1 MLHSRVNTSKPNQ
14 SPKPGNTWRNPQKGL
29 CRNGSIYNKIKPSK
43 HCGNR
48 CSIPPAN
55 QTKPK
60 NTGIDGAI
68 PKKSTKTPRKFVLHS
83 LKARAANPTKTQKCR
98 RWCDGA
104 TPNLETFQRFCMV
117 ARGSNIKNKHQTSWF
132 QVGWHNQLS
141 IGAMRW
147 YEVSRPFEV
156 SKFQKS
162 APSLRALS

>member
-68 PKKSTKTPRKFVLHS
+68 PKKSTKTPREFVLHS

-117 ARGSNIKNKHQTSWF
+117 ARGSNIKNKHQTS
-132 QVGWHNQLS
+132 
-141 IGAMRW
+141 
-147 YEVSRPFEV
+147 
-156 SKFQKS
+156 
-162 APSLRALS
+162 